1 MELEAPGSDSISIW
15 RLQIAY
21 VRAIYEATDA
31 WQIRKERV
39 LSAGL
44 SVQIQSD
51 GFATEHPLS
60 FILAPKL

>member
-31 WQIRKERV
+31 
-39 LSAGL
+39 
-44 SVQIQSD
+44 
-51 GFATEHPLS
+51 
-60 FILAPKL
+60 